1 MQARPRGSPRD
12 DQGRRNGL
20 MNDIQDLYGRV
31 GIANPSEPLDVPVRF
46 RAEQSLVDDLDKLE
60 ASLRGAGYRVSRSDI
75 LRALVAS
82 ALQGVQ
88 ENFPLSEVRLPGA
101 SAR

>member
-1 MQARPRGSPRD
+1 
-12 DQGRRNGL
+12 
-20 MNDIQDLYGRV
+20 MNDVKDLYGQV
-31 GIANPSEPLDVPVRF
+31 GISNPSGPLDVPVRF

-82 ALQGVQ
+82 ALEGVQ
-88 ENFPLSEVRLPGA
+88 ETFPLREVQLPGA
-101 SAR
+101 GD